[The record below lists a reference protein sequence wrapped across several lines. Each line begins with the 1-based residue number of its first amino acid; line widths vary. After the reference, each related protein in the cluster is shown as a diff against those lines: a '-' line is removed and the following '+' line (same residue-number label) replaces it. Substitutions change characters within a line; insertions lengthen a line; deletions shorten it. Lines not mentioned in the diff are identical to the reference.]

1 MTLLFDL
8 IVIYHTHTQ
17 HTNFWQV
24 FYSLVLDWYTL
35 LHNQQ
40 EPQKKC
46 LSDHACKIN
55 GKGGGKKLE
64 TRKKGKPSDDI
75 NEY

>member
-24 FYSLVLDWYTL
+24 FYSLVHIIT
-35 LHNQQ
+35 QSART
-40 EPQKKC
+40 PKKKC

-55 GKGGGKKLE
+55 GKGGGKKYRQE
-64 TRKKGKPSDDI
+64 KKGKPSDDI